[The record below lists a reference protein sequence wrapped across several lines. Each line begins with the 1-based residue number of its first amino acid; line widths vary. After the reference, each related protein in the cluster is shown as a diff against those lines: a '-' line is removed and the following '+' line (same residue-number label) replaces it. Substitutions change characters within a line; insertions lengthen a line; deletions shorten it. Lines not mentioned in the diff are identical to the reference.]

1 MTPPSSTSGLP
12 NHPVIQRRGS
22 TVSMPPGDFDNGSG
36 TSHCGSS
43 SPQKPPIPDKPPP
56 IARKPSLKPALRT
69 SANTTTSVADYSQ
82 AAPCQAMSQPV
93 LQHEE
98 IVSDPYATLK
108 PNRSGSKRGGPIRN
122 NDEEGGGHHPQNG
135 ALQSQSQQQYQQ
147 QQPLHQHQQPHQ
159 QAQPQQNL
167 SSLTRNDSEISL
179 TEALNRSLLMATQA
193 MEELSAMS
201 AAEAQD
207 QTNNQ
212 RPPSGLSQVV
222 GLEGEKGASRSPTP
236 SSGTLRRNSSMSANR
251 PPPPVRRSSSLSTNA
266 NAEQSNH
273 VNRSMAPPN
282 RGVAVTRSQSVA
294 SSDVSHTP
302 PSSVSSMTA
311 ASNRGGGASNGG
323 GGDEGSVARGRT
335 ALMESLNA
343 KLGGGSPQAKMIPV
357 QPKNLGQRDP
367 SPSMRPQARPP
378 APANPPLKNP
388 TQPFTL
394 QPHPYAPSSAP
405 GMRPAPPPPPPPPV
419 AQNLVNPCL
428 AGGGGATGLLGTD
441 ELRSSLL
448 SEIKAVGGSGFK
460 GLRPVR
466 PEGMND
472 RSAPRIN

>member
-12 NHPVIQRRGS
+12 NHSVIQRRGS
-22 TVSMPPGDFDNGSG
+22 TVSMPPGDFESGSG

-69 SANTTTSVADYSQ
+69 SANAATSVADYSN
-82 AAPCQAMSQPV
+82 AAPHQGMPQPV

-98 IVSDPYATLK
+98 VVSDPYATLK
-108 PNRSGSKRGGPIRN
+108 PNRSGSKRGPLK
-122 NDEEGGGHHPQNG
+122 NDDDDGGSHHPQNG
-135 ALQSQSQQQYQQ
+135 ALQPQSQTLYQQ

-159 QAQPQQNL
+159 QAPPQQSL

-222 GLEGEKGASRSPTP
+222 GLDGEKGASRSPTP

-302 PSSVSSMTA
+302 PSSVSSMSA
-311 ASNRGGGASNGG
+311 ASNRGGGVSNGG
-323 GGDEGSVARGRT
+323 GADEGSVARGRT

-378 APANPPLKNP
+378 APANPPLKTP

-419 AQNLVNPCL
+419 AQNLVNPSL